1 MARYN
6 SRYDNR
12 PSFLGYLFRL
22 LFMLALVGGLGFV
35 AFAYFGDLSVTPQP
49 RTLQIDLNRE

>member
-6 SRYDNR
+6 SRYDDR
-12 PSFLGYLFRL
+12 PSLPGYLFRL
-22 LFMLALVGGLGFV
+22 LMMLVLVGGLGFV
-35 AFAYFGDLSVTPQP
+35 AFAYFGDLSVTPEP

>member
-6 SRYDNR
+6 SRYDDR
-12 PSFLGYLFRL
+12 PSLLGYLFRL
-22 LFMLALVGGLGFV
+22 MLALVGGLGFV
-35 AFAYFGDLSVTPQP
+35 AFAYFGDLSVTPEP